1 VTEPS
6 RAVFLSYASQDAEPA
21 QKICDALRAAG
32 IEVWFDKSELRGGDA
47 WDQSIR
53 RQIKNCALLIP
64 VVSHY
69 THERAEGYFRLEWK
83 LAVDRSHL
91 IMANKAFLVPV
102 SIDDTGDDDENVPDK
117 FREVQWTRLP
127 GGETPPAFVE
137 RIQRLLSGEAAPALE
152 RARPLGAATGSRQP
166 PPRRQA
172 TRLIYAAI
180 TAAILLGLGYLGF
193 ERLKEPKPDTASAA
207 SIAVLPLANESG
219 EASQQYFSD
228 GISEDLITAL
238 SQFPGLKVIGRSSAF
253 KFRDSKED
261 SRSIG
266 EKLGVAHLL
275 EGSVRR
281 SGNMVRVSAELID
294 AADGT
299 TQWSERYD
307 RPYNDLFALQDEI
320 TRSVAG
326 ALKPKL
332 LPGEHAS
339 EQSDRPSSGNL
350 EAYNAL
356 LQGRFY
362 VARGSQADFR
372 KAIEFFTQATELDPR
387 YALAW
392 TGLANCWDSLASGY
406 LDGAQAQEAYAKA
419 RDAVGRALRI
429 SPDLAAAHISRGNL
443 LRNADIDWRGSA
455 EEYRRAIAL
464 APGAGSAVYALGK
477 QLAAS
482 GEVDQAIELTRQALT
497 TDPLH
502 ASWYQWLAVYL
513 AAVNRP
519 EEAEHAIHRA
529 LELQPGAATFHYWLT
544 VIQIR
549 RGDAQGALTAAQ
561 QEVDEGWQRAAV
573 ALARQMGTDRIAADA
588 ALNTLIG
595 KDAAAAPYQIAQ
607 VYALRGDTKNTFEW
621 LDRSWSSRDAGL
633 SGLLYDPIIL
643 RFKDDPRFAAF
654 CRKVGLPALGEPRA
668 HTQT

>member
-137 RIQRLLSGEAAPALE
+137 RIQRLLSSEAAPALE

-253 KFRDSKED
+253 KFRDSRED

>member
-64 VVSHY
+64 VVSHH

-102 SIDDTGDDDENVPDK
+102 CIDDTGDDDENVPDK

-519 EEAEHAIHRA
+519 EEAERAIHRA

-549 RGDAQGALTAAQ
+549 RGNAQGALTTAQ